1 MSNPSMNN
9 SPFKIEISSRIS
21 RLPPYLFGRI
31 NKMKYDKRVAGVD
44 IIDLGMGNPT
54 DPTPESVVKKLAE
67 AARDPRNHR
76 YSVSNG
82 VAGLRKEV
90 AKKYHD
96 KFGVELDPETEVIAT
111 IGSKEGFS
119 HLCLAL
125 LGPGDTAIVP
135 DPSFPIHVYAV
146 AMAGANVI
154 RVPLG
159 NDQAF
164 LDRIE
169 KMIEGLY
176 PTPKLLILNYPHNP
190 TATTIDPGFW
200 ERAIAMCRRLGIMII
215 SDFAYGEVC
224 FGSYKAPSFLAAPGS
239 KELGVEFTT
248 MSKSYN
254 MAGWRIGFCAG
265 NSEMV
270 KALATIKGYYDYGI
284 FAPIQIAS
292 IIAMR
297 EHADVPGEQ
306 SKLYEHRRNVV
317 CRGLDRLG
325 WTYEKPR
332 ASMFVW
338 AKIKPEH
345 LKGEGTIDFCLRMME
360 EANVALA
367 PGRAFGENGENFVR
381 IALVENDQRL
391 KQAMA
396 NLERALIPRLPK
408 PKRPK
413 TATA

>member
-1 MSNPSMNN
+1 
-9 SPFKIEISSRIS
+9 
-21 RLPPYLFGRI
+21 
-31 NKMKYDKRVAGVD
+31 VD
-44 IIDLGMGNPT
+44 
-54 DPTPESVVKKLAE
+54 
-67 AARDPRNHR
+67 
-76 YSVSNG
+76 
-82 VAGLRKEV
+82 
-90 AKKYHD
+90 
-96 KFGVELDPETEVIAT
+96 LDPETEVIAT

-119 HLCLAL
+119 HLCLAM
-125 LGPGDTAIVP
+125 LGPGDTAVVP
-135 DPSFPIHVYAV
+135 DPAFPIHLYAV
-146 AMAGANVI
+146 AMAGANAI

-190 TATTIDPGFW
+190 TAMTIDPGFW
-200 ERAIAMCRRLGIMII
+200 ERAIAMCRRRSIMII

-224 FGSYKAPSFLAAPGS
+224 FDGYQAPSFLAAPGA
-239 KELGVEFTT
+239 KDLGVEFTT

-254 MAGWRIGFCAG
+254 MAGWRVGFCAG

-297 EHADVPGEQ
+297 EHGPSVAEQ
-306 SKLYEHRRNVV
+306 AAAYQHRRDVV
-317 CRGLDRLG
+317 CRGLDKLG
-325 WTYEKPR
+325 WTCEKPR

-345 LKGEGTIDFCLRMME
+345 LKGDGTIEFCLRMLDQAE
-360 EANVALA
+360 VALA
-367 PGRAFGENGENFVR
+367 PGRAFGENGEGCVR

-391 KQAMA
+391 RQAMN
-396 NLERALIPRLPK
+396 NLDRALNPRRPK
-408 PKRPK
+408 PKRAGAAAPH
-413 TATA
+413 